1 MVTPSK
7 KKTFNSPRRHNNFN
21 LYTLNSM
28 TSKDTKQK
36 TVQRKMK
43 TKHTVGNINLL
54 SQ

>member
-1 MVTPSK
+1 MQNSLLQIQIVTPSK
-7 KKTFNSPRRHNNFN
+7 TFNSLRRHNNFN

-43 TKHTVGNINLL
+43 N
-54 SQ
+54 